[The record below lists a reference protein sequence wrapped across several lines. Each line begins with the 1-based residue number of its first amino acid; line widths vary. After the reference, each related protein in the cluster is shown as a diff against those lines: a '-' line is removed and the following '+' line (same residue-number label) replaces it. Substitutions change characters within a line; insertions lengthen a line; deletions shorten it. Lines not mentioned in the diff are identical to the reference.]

1 MSESNPEF
9 IRSSTQDRRK
19 TQLSVYSSE
28 SASWLFLDPASIT
41 WTNYLDNI
49 SYYIAERDIAIL
61 LIGKQDPSNFEVIVK
76 EGELLYRDSSKDVH
90 LYGRL
95 SSLNELQS
103 IFGE

>member
-41 WTNYLDNI
+41 WTD
-49 SYYIAERDIAIL
+49 
-61 LIGKQDPSNFEVIVK
+61 
-76 EGELLYRDSSKDVH
+76 
-90 LYGRL
+90 
-95 SSLNELQS
+95 
-103 IFGE
+103 